1 VAVEGRSEAG
11 DGGCREVDYGQMA
24 DEIEALG
31 RYFLEKYG
39 ASDSRRDGPP
49 GGAGPAAIRK
59 GQVYGLLQKKVS
71 SG

>member
-1 VAVEGRSEAG
+1 MAVEGKSEAG
-11 DGGCREVDYGQMA
+11 VGGRREVDYGRMA

-31 RYFLEKYG
+31 RYFVEKYG

-59 GQVYGLLQKKVS
+59 EQVYGLLQKKVS